1 MRITLV
7 SRFASTTVSR
17 LRVAVLAGCLAAC
30 VATGCASGDEA
41 RASGKMLKVV
51 ATTTQLTDF
60 TRVVAG
66 SRADVY
72 DVVKA
77 DVDAHDFEPSP
88 ADLEAIRDAD
98 VVIQNGVGLEA
109 WLEDTIDSAA
119 PRGEIVDA
127 SDGVKVRA
135 GADGDKEH
143 SDPHIWFA
151 PGNVKIMVANITKAL
166 VAADPSGA
174 TAYETNR
181 RAYDAELD
189 TLDDEIESEL
199 SGLTNKKLVS
209 NHDAFGYYVD
219 RYGLEFVG
227 SVIPS
232 FDSQA
237 ELSANDISDLVDKIR
252 AEGVKAVFSEASLPP
267 KTAAAIARQAGVKIV
282 EGDDALFSDSLGP
295 PGSDGDTYLKMQ
307 RHNTRVI
314 VENLR

>member
-1 MRITLV
+1 MMV
-7 SRFASTTVSR
+7 M
-17 LRVAVLAGCLAAC
+17 AVAGCLTTAA
-30 VATGCASGDEA
+30 ATGCGSGDEA
-41 RASGKMLKVV
+41 PASGKMLKVV

-77 DVDAHDFEPSP
+77 NVDAHDFEPSP

-98 VVIQNGVGLEA
+98 VVIQNGVGLET
-109 WLEDTIDSAA
+109 WLEETIDSAA
-119 PRGEIVDA
+119 PSGEVVDA
-127 SDGVKVRA
+127 SKGVEVRA
-135 GADGDKEH
+135 GAGADEKDG
-143 SDPHIWFA
+143 DPHIWFA
-151 PGNVKIMVANITKAL
+151 PENAKVMVANITKAL

-174 TAYETNR
+174 STYQANQ
-181 RAYDAELD
+181 RAYAAELD
-189 TLDDEIESEL
+189 SLDAEIASAL

-209 NHDAFGYYVD
+209 NHDAFGYYVE

-232 FDSQA
+232 FDTQA
-237 ELSANDISDLVDKIR
+237 ELSSGDIAELVDKIK

-267 KTAAAIARQAGVKIV
+267 KTAEAIASQAGVKVV

-295 PGSDGDTYLKMQ
+295 PDSDGDTYLKMQ